1 MDEIP
6 WSPLPSALSH
16 TAIVIVFAV
25 LIAVLLLIIQ
35 ESASASGLICWAQTK
50 LGASPR
56 SKLSF
61 VPFKEIKHAKDV
73 PCVVVDCTHPHLPQL
88 THHKAQ
94 SVPAE
99 VRGDSSSDT
108 VLNAIKMNH
117 PILRQRMISSNHFD
131 IDSFI
136 SVWSA
141 MHPESALRYE
151 MLLREVAK
159 IGDFRELQLDERGQH
174 HDLQHQALSW

>member
-1 MDEIP
+1 
-6 WSPLPSALSH
+6 
-16 TAIVIVFAV
+16 
-25 LIAVLLLIIQ
+25 
-35 ESASASGLICWAQTK
+35 
-50 LGASPR
+50 
-56 SKLSF
+56 
-61 VPFKEIKHAKDV
+61 
-73 PCVVVDCTHPHLPQL
+73 
-88 THHKAQ
+88 
-94 SVPAE
+94 
-99 VRGDSSSDT
+99 
-108 VLNAIKMNH
+108 
-117 PILRQRMISSNHFD
+117 MISSNHFD